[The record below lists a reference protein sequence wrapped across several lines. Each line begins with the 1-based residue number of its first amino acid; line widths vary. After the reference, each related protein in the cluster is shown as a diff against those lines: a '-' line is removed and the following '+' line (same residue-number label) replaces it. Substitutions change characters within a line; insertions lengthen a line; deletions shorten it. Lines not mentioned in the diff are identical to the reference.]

1 VRICS
6 SCGREA
12 VYQRPY
18 SGVSLCRRCF
28 SQSIEQQTR
37 HTIARFTMFRPDDH
51 IALAL
56 SGGKDSVSLLH
67 VLHAIED
74 AFPRSTLSAI
84 LIDEGVEGYRAE
96 AKAIA
101 QENCARLNVPLHV
114 YSFPTI
120 FGSSLDEIAE
130 AATARGSLSVCSY
143 CGVLRRQ
150 ALNVAAKAVGASKL
164 ALAHNLN
171 DEVQSMVLSLL
182 RGDLAG
188 LARTHPVLEVV
199 EGFVQR
205 VKPFCRIPERE
216 IAFYAHVAGVRFQ
229 RTPCPYRESSM
240 RSDVRRFIN
249 GLEDQHAG
257 ITFSIAK
264 TLNKIQGALP
274 AVEALKGMRHC
285 QRCGEPAAG
294 MTCRACQAL
303 DELGLTR
310 LSRKPPSGARYRAPT

>member
-1 VRICS
+1 MRTCS
-6 SCGREA
+6 RCGREA
-12 VYQRPY
+12 VYRRPY

-28 SQSIEQQTR
+28 SQSIEQLTR
-37 HTIARFTMFRPDDH
+37 HTIARFTMFQPDDH

-84 LIDEGVEGYRAE
+84 LIDEGIDGYREE
-96 AKAIA
+96 AKTIA
-101 QENCARLNVPLHV
+101 QENCARLDVPLHV
-114 YSFPTI
+114 YSFTTI
-120 FGSSLDEIAE
+120 FGRSLDEIAE
-130 AATARGSLSVCSY
+130 AATARGSLSICSY

-164 ALAHNLN
+164 ALAHNLD

-188 LARTHPVLEVV
+188 LARAHPVLEAV

-229 RTPCPYRESSM
+229 RTPCPYLESSM
-240 RSDVRRFIN
+240 RSDVRRFII
-249 GLEDQHAG
+249 GLEGQHAG
-257 ITFSIAK
+257 ITYSIARS
-264 TLNKIQGALP
+264 LSKIQDALT
-274 AVEALKGMRHC
+274 AVEAPRGTRHC

-294 MTCRACQAL
+294 TTCRACQAL
-303 DELGLTR
+303 DELGLMRPSST
-310 LSRKPPSGARYRAPT
+310 PPRVVEEKGST